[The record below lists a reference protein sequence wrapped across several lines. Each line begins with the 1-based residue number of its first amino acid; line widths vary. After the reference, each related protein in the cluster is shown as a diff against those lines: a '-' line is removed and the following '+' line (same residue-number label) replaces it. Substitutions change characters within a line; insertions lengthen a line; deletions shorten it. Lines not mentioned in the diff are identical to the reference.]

1 MLLQIQ
7 DTAEIVR
14 QAGEVKPGD
23 YSGYTFAVVLLVVML
38 LVSLTALKKLWDENK
53 ILQTSAVTRAEKMTE
68 SLIMATN
75 AQERAFDKVAEKLE
89 RQMERLD
96 HQADLLKE
104 IKTLKS

>member
-1 MLLQIQ
+1 MLLQIT

-14 QAGEVKPGD
+14 QAGDVKPGD

-38 LVSLTALKKLWDENK
+38 LLTLAALKKLWDENK

-89 RQMERLD
+89 RQIERLD